1 MFVVLLIFF
10 FKRNSL
16 LPSKGIDMVAMI
28 PRGMSLHFSFLH
40 HSAGHLCQ
48 DAENL
53 FLVKYC
59 GNSCIYLEIRRTHFK
74 LQKVKLTK
82 ISEI

>member
-16 LPSKGIDMVAMI
+16 LPSKGIDMVDHASV
-28 PRGMSLHFSFLH
+28 GMSLHFSFLH
-40 HSAGHLCQ
+40 HSARHLCQ

-59 GNSCIYLEIRRTHFK
+59 GNGCIYLEIRRTHFK

-82 ISEI
+82 IR